1 MDKAFGCRASW
12 QRLGTSPRSFGAA
25 LLRWGL
31 RLLLLPV
38 VAWAAAALWFDGPAS
53 RALAGV
59 LAAAF
64 VVAALAPLVVARRFL
79 RGLLLFAALFLV
91 VLLWWLSIEPSN
103 DRNWMADV
111 AQLPYGEVEGDR
123 LTLHNVRDC
132 LYTTETD
139 YEARWDTR
147 TYDLSA
153 IDGLDLFLCYWGPR
167 EIAHTIMSWDFA
179 DGQHLAISIETRKEV
194 GEEYSAVKGFFRQYE
209 LYYVVADERDVI
221 RLRTDY
227 RGEDVYLYRLRTPP
241 DRARKL
247 LLEYVDRINGLV
259 AQPVWYNALTH
270 NCTTVIFENVRPII
284 GYIPF
289 DWRIL
294 LNGRIDE
301 MLYEQGVI
309 NTSLPF
315 ETVRERSH
323 VNENARRAG
332 DEGDFSAIIR
342 SGLPGRP
349 PPPAR

>member
-1 MDKAFGCRASW
+1 MDKAFARLASW
-12 QRLGTSPRSFGAA
+12 RRLGTSRRSFGAA
-25 LLRWGL
+25 FLRWAL

-38 VAWAAAALWFDGPAS
+38 VAWGAAALWFDGPAS
-53 RALAGV
+53 HALAGM

-64 VVAALAPLVVARRFL
+64 AAASLALLVVPRRFL
-79 RGLLLFAALFLV
+79 RGLLLFAALFAV

-103 DRNWMADV
+103 ERNWMADV
-111 AQLPYGEVEGDR
+111 AQLPYGQVEGDR
-123 LTLHNVRDC
+123 LVLHNVRDC
-132 LYTTETD
+132 LYVTETD
-139 YEARWDTR
+139 YTARWDTR

-167 EIAHTIMSWDFA
+167 AIAHTIMSWDFA

-194 GEEYSAVKGFFRQYE
+194 GEEYSAVRGFFRQYE

-221 RLRTDY
+221 RLRTDF

-247 LLEYVDRINGLV
+247 LLQYVERINGLV
-259 AQPVWYNALTH
+259 TQPVWYNALTH
-270 NCTTVIFENVRPII
+270 NCTTVIFDNVRPIV
-284 GYIPF
+284 GSVPF

-294 LNGRIDE
+294 ANGYIDE

-315 ETVRERSH
+315 ETLRERSYID
-323 VNENARRAG
+323 ENARRADLG
-332 DEGDFSAIIR
+332 AFSAMIR